1 MPTAEPPTPSLL
13 SISLRVKPMFILI
26 SSQLSSDISLTHV
39 MHEYKHWLNFDNI
52 ELLHPLRALKH
63 KGGGVSAAAP
73 ATHVTGPYLSR
84 MNVPP

>member
-1 MPTAEPPTPSLL
+1 
-13 SISLRVKPMFILI
+13 
-26 SSQLSSDISLTHV
+26 
-39 MHEYKHWLNFDNI
+39 MHEYKHWLDFDNI
-52 ELLHPLRALKH
+52 ELLRPLRALKH